1 MRRGLFVCG
10 FSALVAMAWS
20 LSATAFPDPIGDCI
34 GADCPSEP
42 YDPPNNG
49 DFIGSDEAINVFV
62 GGNMNVVAGAAESE
76 GKLVTLG
83 DLDVSR
89 SSAGSYNIGV
99 VGAGSRITPPSE
111 SDHAII
117 GGDITVE
124 DSPLSTIHLGGSDSD
139 ETRWGNLVYGGDT
152 TISQG
157 DRLDLTPNGLLI
169 DGGPTVTDPYAALRG
184 TITGIS
190 NCAETYEDTGTW
202 ESEFGTATFTGDGT
216 SMLQVFTVP
225 ADLGTSGQ
233 SVQIAFA
240 GIPDGATT
248 VINMVGADPNV
259 YLNSTALPIVAS
271 LHTRLVWNFPNADTA
286 GIRGSAQ
293 VPGSILVGP
302 TTSTTTI
309 TTPGTNGRV
318 LLAGNLVHG
327 GGGGGEEMHA
337 YPFNGTLPPCEPA
350 EDDDTPADV
359 ADADTDTEAD
369 VDADL
374 PADVADFGT
383 DTESDVDTDVPADVA
398 DFGTDTESD
407 VDTDVPADVADFGTD
422 TESDVDTDVPADVAD
437 FGTDTESDVDTDVPA
452 DVADLG
458 TDTESDVDTDQP
470 ADVADLGTDADAD
483 ADTDTDTDTDADEA
497 ADDSDG
503 GEVDP
508 SEGDALPDTGAD
520 RYAPLLAALGVAS
533 LLAGTAITR
542 RSRRSLPTHRA

>member
-34 GADCPSEP
+34 GADCPTEP

-76 GKLVTLG
+76 GKLVALG
-83 DLDVSR
+83 NLDVSR

-99 VGAGSRITPPSE
+99 VGAGSRITPPSG

-124 DSPLSTIHLGGSDSD
+124 DSPLSTIHLGGSDGD
-139 ETRWGNLVYGGDT
+139 ETRWGHLVYGGNT

-157 DRLDLTPNGLLI
+157 DRLDLTPSGLLI

-225 ADLGTSGQ
+225 ADLGSSGQ
-233 SVQIAFA
+233 SVAIAFA
-240 GIPDGATT
+240 DIPVGATT
-248 VINMVGADPNV
+248 VINMTGSDPNIYV
-259 YLNSTALPIVAS
+259 NMALLLSVTPQ
-271 LHTRLVWNFPNADTA
+271 HTRLVWNFPNADTA

-350 EDDDTPADV
+350 EDV
-359 ADADTDTEAD
+359 ADADTDTESD
-369 VDADL
+369 VDTDV
-374 PADVADFGT
+374 PADVADIGT

-407 VDTDVPADVADFGTD
+407 VDTDQ
-422 TESDVDTDVPADVAD
+422 
-437 FGTDTESDVDTDVPA
+437 PA

-458 TDTESDVDTDQP
+458 TDTDGDSDTD
-470 ADVADLGTDADAD
+470 D
-483 ADTDTDTDTDADEA
+483 A

-503 GEVDP
+503 GGVDP
-508 SEGDALPDTGAD
+508 GEGEALPDTGAD
-520 RYAPLLAALGVAS
+520 RYAPLLAALGAAS

-542 RSRRSLPTHRA
+542 RARRATSTHRA